1 MAQGKR
7 DRLSTEQ
14 RIDMWRRWKSGES
27 LHEIGRAFGKGH
39 GSIRFLL
46 TQRGGI
52 VPDARRRSLRTL
64 TLAERE
70 DISRGIAS
78 GLSIREIA
86 NGLQR
91 AVSTVSREVARHGGR
106 PLYRASEADH
116 QAWESALR
124 PKVCL
129 LAIDEKL
136 RTIVASKLILDWSP
150 EQVSKWLKVHY
161 PSNESMRVSHE
172 TIYRSLFIQARG
184 VLKKELIQHLR
195 SKRLIRRSR
204 HSRADGQSRGQIVDA
219 ISIRERPAEVEDR
232 AIPGHW
238 EGDLLSG
245 SRNSHIATL
254 VERYSRFTMLVKVPS
269 KDTATVVAAL
279 SKHVRKLPA
288 SLRRSL
294 TWDRGHEM
302 AKHKSFTVDTK
313 VKVYF
318 CDPQSPWQ
326 RGTNEN
332 TNGLLRQYF
341 PKRTDLSGY
350 TQAQL
355 DKVALRLNQR
365 PRKTWALRLQ
375 QVDFELVLRR
385 PIETARLIGIWPWR
399 VSTFQ
404 KCVYQAPLIN

>member
-106 PLYRASEADH
+106 PLYRANEADH

-136 RTIVASKLILDWSP
+136 RAIVASKLILDWSP

-254 VERYSRFTMLVKVPS
+254 VERHSRFTMLVKVPS
-269 KDTATVVAAL
+269 KDTAMVVAAL
-279 SKHVRKLPA
+279 SKHVRKLPT

-302 AKHKSFTVDTK
+302 AKHKSFTVDTN

-341 PKRTDLSGY
+341 PKKTDLSGY
-350 TQAQL
+350 SQADL
-355 DKVALRLNQR
+355 NKVALRLNQR
-365 PRKTWALRLQ
+365 PRKTLGFETPASKLQ
-375 QVDFELVLRR
+375 ASV
-385 PIETARLIGIWPWR
+385 A
-399 VSTFQ
+399 STG
-404 KCVYQAPLIN
+404 

>member
-14 RIDMWRRWKSGES
+14 RIDMWRRWKAGES
-27 LHEIGRAFGKGH
+27 LHDIGRAFGKGH

-46 TQRGGI
+46 AQRGGI
-52 VPDARRRSLRTL
+52 VPAARRRSLRTL

-78 GLSIREIA
+78 GSSISEIA
-86 NGLQR
+86 KGLQR

-106 PLYRASEADH
+106 PLYRASKADH

-150 EQVSKWLKVHY
+150 EQISKWLKVHY

-219 ISIRERPAEVEDR
+219 ISISERPAEVENR

-238 EGDLLSG
+238 EGDLLAG
-245 SRNSHIATL
+245 SKNSHIATL
-254 VERYSRFTMLVKVPS
+254 VERHSRFAMLIKVPS
-269 KDTATVVAAL
+269 KDTETVVAAL
-279 SKHVRKLPA
+279 SKHVLKLPA
-288 SLRRSL
+288 TLRRSL

-302 AKHKSFTVDTK
+302 AKHKSFTVDTN

-318 CDPQSPWQ
+318 CDPQSRWQ

-341 PKRTDLSGY
+341 PKKTDLSVY
-350 TQAQL
+350 SQADLNQ
-355 DKVALRLNQR
+355 VALRLNQR
-365 PRKTWALRLQ
+365 PRKTLGFETPASKLQ
-375 QVDFELVLRR
+375 ASV
-385 PIETARLIGIWPWR
+385 A
-399 VSTFQ
+399 STG
-404 KCVYQAPLIN
+404 